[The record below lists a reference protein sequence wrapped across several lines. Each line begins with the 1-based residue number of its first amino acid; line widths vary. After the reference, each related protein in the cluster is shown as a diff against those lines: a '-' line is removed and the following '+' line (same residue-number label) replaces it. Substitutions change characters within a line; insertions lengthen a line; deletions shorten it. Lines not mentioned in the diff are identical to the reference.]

1 MNTLDALVGQSKKIK
16 IMGRDIEIKPLSI
29 KQGVLLGRI
38 LGQIYSEIKDLKEE
52 QNIFAK
58 IFEIAGTNKT
68 KEIINLLT
76 NNAFKDISC
85 LEDKMSIEEL
95 SLLTKTLSEV
105 NDFALIVANF
115 SQALK
120 MKKN

>member
-38 LGQIYSEIKDLKEE
+38 LGQIYSEIKDLKGE

-85 LEDKMSIEEL
+85 LEDKISIEEL

-120 MKKN
+120 IKKD

>member
-120 MKKN
+120 IKKN